1 MAVCWNGPVARQA
14 GLEEPVRKESLGAAL
29 SRWPAG
35 IVRYRWPVVIFWV
48 AVALVVAPAARKVES
63 RLEVAARMP
72 SGQAE
77 QVRQDLE
84 RRFRSPFTDR
94 VLLVAEG
101 LPDPRSPEGR
111 EALGTIV
118 GAVKKIPGVVGTLSS
133 LDSPDALFVGRA
145 GGLLVVVGLDGGA
158 APVEDLLPRLRET
171 SAVLAAALRPAYPN
185 VWLGWTGEVP
195 LNADL
200 RLASTKDARS
210 AETKVLPLTLL
221 MLLLAFGSLA
231 ASILPL
237 TVGVLSIALSL
248 GVAAVLALYFPVSIL
263 IQSLTSM
270 IGLGLGIDYALLT
283 VSRFREALATGHDA
297 LASAEESARRAGWT
311 ILLSA
316 FPVSIGFAALLTIPL
331 SELRSIGVAGLLV
344 TVFSLLLS
352 VTLLPAVLSF
362 LGQRIDGFRV
372 RAARPRRAA
381 LGSDAWRRWGR
392 KVIARPVLAL
402 VLASAPLLV
411 LAAQARRLNTV
422 MPQGDWLPRGTEAVE
437 AYHRLDAMGRSNV
450 IHSLRVVLDF
460 PPGVTLASPEGWTAA
475 WRLFERLRTDP
486 RVESVQCLPQIVK
499 RPEDGGRYLS
509 MVVPA
514 VRRTLE
520 AVDGGATLFEVV
532 PASSLAPRDQVRFAR
547 DVRTWKASETT
558 GLAGTAMLVG
568 GRPAFE
574 ADYEDT
580 LARHFQRV
588 IALVV
593 GCTFLALF
601 AGFRSLLVA
610 VKAVVLNLLSVGA
623 SFGVLV
629 LVFQDGFGIRWLG
642 LSGPTGSVFPIIPV
656 LVFCIVFGLSMDYE
670 VILVARVAEA
680 RRGGLGESEAIAEGL
695 ARTATVITSAAAI
708 MIIVFA
714 GFTLGE
720 FLPIKMLGLALAV
733 AVLVDAIAVRM
744 VIGPALLQLAG
755 RWNWW
760 PGDVG
765 KP

>member
-1 MAVCWNGPVARQA
+1 VARQA
-14 GLEEPVRKESLGAAL
+14 ESEGLVREGSLRAAL
-29 SRWPAG
+29 SRWPVAV
-35 IVRYRWPVVIFWV
+35 VRYRWAVVLFWLG
-48 AVALVVAPAARKVES
+48 VALVLAPAARNVEK

-77 QVRQDLE
+77 QVRRDLE

-94 VLLVAEG
+94 VLLVVEG
-101 LPDPRSPEGR
+101 LPGPQTPEGR
-111 EALGTIV
+111 AALETIV
-118 GAVKKIPGVVGTLSS
+118 GAVKKAPGVVGTLSS
-133 LDSPDALFVGRA
+133 LDSPDAVFVGRT
-145 GGLLVVVGLDGGA
+145 GGLLVVVGLDAGG

-171 SAVLAAALRPAYPN
+171 SAGLAASLKPAYPN
-185 VWLGWTGEVP
+185 VWLGWTGEAP

-210 AETKVLPLTLL
+210 AETKVLPLTLI
-221 MLLLAFGSLA
+221 MLFLAFGSLV
-231 ASILPL
+231 ASVLPL
-237 TVGVLSIALSL
+237 GVGVLSIALSL
-248 GVAAVLALYFPVSIL
+248 GVAAILTRFFTVSIL

-283 VSRFREALATGHDA
+283 VSRFRESLATGRGA
-297 LASAEESARRAGWT
+297 VAAAEESARRAGWT

-352 VTLLPAVLSF
+352 VTLLPAVLSL
-362 LGQRIDGFRV
+362 LGQRIEVLRL
-372 RAARPRRAA
+372 RAARPGRSAF
-381 LGSDAWRRWGR
+381 GSEAWRRWGR
-392 KVIARPVLAL
+392 KVISRPVLAL

-411 LAAQARRLNTV
+411 LAGEARRLDTV

-450 IHSLRVVLDF
+450 IHSLRIILEL
-460 PPGVTLASPEGWTAA
+460 PSGVKLQSPEGWAA
-475 WRLFERLRTDP
+475 ASRLYERLRADP
-486 RVESVQCLPQIVK
+486 HVESVQCLPGVVK
-499 RPEDGGRYLS
+499 RPEDGFRYLS

-520 AVDGGATLFEVV
+520 SGDEGATLFEAI
-532 PASSLAPRDQVRFAR
+532 PAGSLTPRDQVRFAR
-547 DVRTWKASETT
+547 EVRTWKAAEAT
-558 GLAGTAMLVG
+558 GLAGTTMLVG

-580 LARHFQRV
+580 LGEHFRRV
-588 IALVV
+588 IILVI

-629 LVFQDGFGIRWLG
+629 LVFQDGFGSRWLG
-642 LSGPTGSVFPIIPV
+642 LPSPTGSVFPIIPV
-656 LVFCIVFGLSMDYE
+656 LVFSIVFGLSMDYE

-680 RRGGLGESEAIAEGL
+680 RRGGLGESAAIAEGL

-708 MIIVFA
+708 MIVVFA

-720 FLPIKMLGLALAV
+720 FLPIKMLGLALSV

-744 VIGPALLQLAG
+744 VIGPALLRLAG

-760 PGDVG
+760 PGGVG
-765 KP
+765 GR